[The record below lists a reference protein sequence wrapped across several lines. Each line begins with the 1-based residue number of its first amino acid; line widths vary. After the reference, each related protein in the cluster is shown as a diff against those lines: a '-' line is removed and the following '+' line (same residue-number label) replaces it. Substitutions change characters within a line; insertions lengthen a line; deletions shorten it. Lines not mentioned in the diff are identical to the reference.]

1 MKKGRAEVRTRLQLQ
16 GTIFILFGML
26 LVLVAVVNDNWVPMM
41 PQGIGS
47 VFSLGLVWL
56 GLIMGILGVALSL
69 SKNSDDK

>member
-1 MKKGRAEVRTRLQLQ
+1 MRMRLQLQ
-16 GTIFILFGML
+16 GIIFILFGML

>member
-1 MKKGRAEVRTRLQLQ
+1 
-16 GTIFILFGML
+16 ML

-47 VFSLGLVWL
+47 VFSFGLVWL

-69 SKNSDDK
+69 SKESDDK

>member
-1 MKKGRAEVRTRLQLQ
+1 MKKGRADVRTRLQLQ

>member
-1 MKKGRAEVRTRLQLQ
+1 MKKGRADVRTRLQLQ

-69 SKNSDDK
+69 SKISDDK

>member
-1 MKKGRAEVRTRLQLQ
+1 MKKGRADVRTRLQLQ
-16 GTIFILFGML
+16 GIIFILFGML

-47 VFSLGLVWL
+47 VFSFGLVWL

-69 SKNSDDK
+69 SKISDDK

>member
-1 MKKGRAEVRTRLQLQ
+1 MKKKRADMRTRLQLQ
-16 GTIFILFGML
+16 GIIFILFGML